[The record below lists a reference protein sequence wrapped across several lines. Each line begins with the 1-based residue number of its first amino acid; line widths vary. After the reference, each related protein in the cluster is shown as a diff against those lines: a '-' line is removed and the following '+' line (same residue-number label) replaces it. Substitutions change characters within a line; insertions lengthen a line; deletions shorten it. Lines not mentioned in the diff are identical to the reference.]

1 MIIKCSFSI
10 FVLTVLFLV
19 QLQLGKGLKKPPVEI
34 SKEESSV
41 TLNENFAQIFNFGHG
56 RLLAAITWVVT
67 LIEGDIEHYNKKDG
81 NSWMFHRFKSISIF
95 DPYFYEN
102 YLYGGQ
108 YLSIIKDD
116 ISGASYIYDKGLKKY
131 SKDFWL
137 NYHAGFHFYFEA
149 KDLDRALQSY
159 KTLES
164 IEEAVKRFP
173 NLPTILAKLR
183 MEKNDPDLAFQGLKV
198 AYDNL
203 PPNSFLRKK
212 FHTTL
217 YSIKAKT
224 DLKCLNDKRSDC
236 EKLDFD
242 GKPYVIKK
250 GSFVSQKSL
259 SPILINRK

>member
-19 QLQLGKGLKKPPVEI
+19 QLQLGMGLKKPPVEI
-34 SKEESSV
+34 SKEKSSL
-41 TLNENFAQIFNFGHG
+41 TLDDKFVQFFNFGHG
-56 RLLAAITWVVT
+56 RLLGAITWVVT

-95 DPYFYEN
+95 DPNFYEN

-131 SKDFWL
+131 SSDFWL

-149 KDLDRALQSY
+149 KDLDKALKSY
-159 KTLES
+159 KTLEN
-164 IEEAVKRFP
+164 IKEAVERFP

-183 MEKNDPDLAFQGLKV
+183 MEKNDPQLAFKGLKQ
-198 AYDNL
+198 AYEKLPTDN
-203 PPNSFLRKK
+203 FLRKK
-212 FHTTL
+212 VYNTL
-217 YSIKAKT
+217 YTIKAKI
-224 DLKCLNDKRSDC
+224 DLKCLNEKKTGC

-242 GKPYVIKK
+242 GKPYIIKK

-259 SPILINRK
+259 SPVFINRK